1 MKGINITGSTVK
13 SMLKNGAKF
22 VEKKAPAIC
31 AGLAIAGLVG
41 AIVSAVKAGPE
52 LKEALEEAHIKKNE
66 KALRER
72 QEGDDTT
79 PIEDLKLKEKAP
91 IYARYLWKPVALG
104 ALSTTFMVASV
115 CFGNKQI
122 KTLTVLAAAAESN
135 LISFEGAVKDVVGE
149 KKFDEIK
156 RKVLDNAPD
165 PQEEFIIETGQG
177 NTLCYEPWFRT
188 YFRMSIEAAKSI
200 AKDLELSYHKGG
212 ELTFDEIYERY
223 HLSKAP
229 NIEEMIKRF
238 SEGKEDE
245 DLLSDHGYF
254 SDPEGEFNYPPSFE
268 PYSKEVLLNGKEETC
283 YVIAFNRPKSR
294 WMYEHECE
302 KFFRHKNR

>member
-1 MKGINITGSTVK
+1 MKGINVNGSTVK
-13 SMLKNGAKF
+13 SLLKNGAKF
-22 VEKKAPAIC
+22 VEKQAPAIC
-31 AGLAIAGLVG
+31 AGIAVAGLIG
-41 AIVSAVKAGPE
+41 AVVSAVKAGPE
-52 LKEALEEAHIKKNE
+52 LKEALEEAHIRKNE
-66 KALRER
+66 EALKMRRE
-72 QEGDDTT
+72 GSDDI
-79 PIEDLKLKEKAP
+79 PIEELNLKEKAP
-91 IYARYLWKPVALG
+91 IYARHLWK
-104 ALSTTFMVASV
+104 TTVYGVISIVFIAASV
-115 CFGNKQI
+115 CFGHKQI

-135 LISFEGAVKDVVGE
+135 LINFEGAVKDVVGD

-177 NTLCYEPWFRT
+177 DTLCYEPWFRT

-200 AKDLELSYHKGG
+200 AKDCELSYHKGG

-229 NIEEMIKRF
+229 NIAEIMRRFNEGREE
-238 SEGKEDE
+238 E

-283 YVIAFNRPKSR
+283 YVVAFNRPKSR
-294 WMYEHECE
+294 WMYEHESE
-302 KFFRHKNR
+302 KFFRRKNR